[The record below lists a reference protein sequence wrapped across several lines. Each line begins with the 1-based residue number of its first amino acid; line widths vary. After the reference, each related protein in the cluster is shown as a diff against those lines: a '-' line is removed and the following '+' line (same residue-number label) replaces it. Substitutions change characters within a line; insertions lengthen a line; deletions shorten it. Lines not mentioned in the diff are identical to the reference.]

1 MTGMK
6 PKLQNCE
13 MAKINVT
20 IQYNTMLYPQNKEH
34 CIVLYC
40 NINFCHFTILQF
52 DPLNKKSEKKRP
64 ACDILELFNKNI
76 KVMEEEKKYY

>member
-1 MTGMK
+1 M
-6 PKLQNCE
+6 
-13 MAKINVT
+13 
-20 IQYNTMLYPQNKEH
+20 
-34 CIVLYC
+34 
-40 NINFCHFTILQF
+40 NFCHFTILQF